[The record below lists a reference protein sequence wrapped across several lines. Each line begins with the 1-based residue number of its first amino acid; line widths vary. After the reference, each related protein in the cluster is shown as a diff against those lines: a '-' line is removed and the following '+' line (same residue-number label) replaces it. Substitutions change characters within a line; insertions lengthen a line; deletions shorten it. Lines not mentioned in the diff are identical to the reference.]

1 MCVEGGPWINPLSPV
16 NVASVFL
23 DNAARL
29 ARAHR
34 ASSARTTRC
43 SYIRRPSYSR
53 RLKLVLM
60 WTKIGV
66 HVPPSIPPKPLPSAP
81 HLFPCPD
88 PFTATGSTP
97 KSPLYKVSVAL
108 ADRGPRGRHHIS
120 FMFLRLTGQLFIEPE
135 KIYNWRRAAVLGG
148 KQVKP
153 RPSRGISS
161 LVWSEFSPGVSAAVT
176 GQACQ
181 SSAGR
186 SSEDAHQTS
195 LPYCRGAHMVTKS
208 PDSRVE
214 EWLWANQMPEVPVK
228 ESKLLV
234 NYIY

>member
-66 HVPPSIPPKPLPSAP
+66 HVPPSIPPNPLPSAP

-161 LVWSEFSPGVSAAVT
+161 LVWSEFSPGCQPPSLARHASHLRGGAVKT
-176 GQACQ
+176 LTKHHSRTAEERTWSPSHLTPEWRSDSGPIRCQ
-181 SSAGR
+181 R
-186 SSEDAHQTS
+186 CQ
-195 LPYCRGAHMVTKS
+195 
-208 PDSRVE
+208 
-214 EWLWANQMPEVPVK
+214 
-228 ESKLLV
+228 
-234 NYIY
+234 